1 MNPKKNITE
10 LANINGNRIIMEGR
24 STRVVLSEKN
34 VQAGGVSIQEGII
47 LAQRLA
53 NEIIKKR
60 CSIPSDHSATTPTG
74 I

>member
-1 MNPKKNITE
+1 MNTKKNITE

-24 STRVVLSEKN
+24 RPRVVLSEEN

-53 NEIIKKR
+53 NEIIKNNTIR
-60 CSIPSDHSATTPTG
+60 NGQDFSIG
-74 I
+74 NQ